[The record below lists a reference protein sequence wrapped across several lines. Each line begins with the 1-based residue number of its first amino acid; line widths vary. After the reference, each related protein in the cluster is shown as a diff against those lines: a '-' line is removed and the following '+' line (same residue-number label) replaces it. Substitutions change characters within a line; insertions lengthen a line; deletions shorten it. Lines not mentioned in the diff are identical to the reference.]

1 MAKQVIYIFSALLSS
16 VIAIPV
22 GFIAYQ
28 QWKLNVDK
36 YKRESNSTKLHI
48 NIVVKRFLRS
58 VDINRVVDDKLYEEL
73 QEALALTDSYSEG
86 IVTDWLFQVDPDTS
100 AWLNLM

>member
-1 MAKQVIYIFSALLSS
+1 MEALSTVKQVIDIFSALLSP
-16 VIAIPV
+16 VIAISV

-28 QWKLNVDK
+28 QWKLNFDK
-36 YKRESNSTKLHI
+36 EKRESNSNKLHI
-48 NIVVKRFLRS
+48 YIVVKRFLRS

-73 QEALALTDSYSEG
+73 QEALALTDAYSEG

-100 AWLNLM
+100 A